1 MQDFRHVFII
11 LLSIIEAVLF
21 SIYFKADAITLVIER
36 DIFILI
42 VIFIN
47 SILIYLLFSSIIMSV
62 LYYFSLYMVFM
73 FIGINLL
80 SLTYFLSYI
89 VGTSFALLGYL
100 FINRS
105 FNDNFILNLKNFKLN
120 INIFSIVLS
129 TIFVIILFL
138 FIHNVVILIGSLFNI
153 FILSVS
159 GEIVLSPLTLASW
172 IATPY
177 LLSQLGEIKT
187 NKGICIGKIN
197 GVLRRSTVELGKI
210 KTSTKY
216 KWSNIKSNF
225 CIDLDNSKNY
235 NIVIVGTSGSGKSSL
250 AKVIV
255 SKLNVSYLIFDI
267 HGEYFTEAKRIDAS
281 LISVNPLSLFGQSPR
296 QRALEVAYMLK
307 SIFNLGNLQVIDLFN
322 VIFEAYEE
330 KGIYEEDSN
339 SWNNTPPNFRDVILL
354 LEKKKKYVTNSSE
367 LNKIQSLEPYLNFV
381 SNSMFYANSINYND
395 IFKDN
400 YILDLSKITIPE
412 IKYIVIETI
421 LRSLTSFMYSTG
433 TSKLRKMI
441 VIDEAPFILSKESG
455 QLLMERLFAEGRK
468 FGIGFILISQTSEY
482 IKKLLSNSAYLFALN
497 LVEPADLDY
506 VSRIISGPD
515 QDIYKSIYDSL
526 HKLDRGLIITR
537 NILQD
542 EIFLVRI
549 QE

>member
-1 MQDFRHVFII
+1 MQDYRHVFII
-11 LLSIIEAVLF
+11 SLSIIEAVIL
-21 SIYFKADAITLVIER
+21 SIYFKSDVITLVIER
-36 DIFILI
+36 DLFVLTI
-42 VIFIN
+42 IFIN
-47 SILIYLLFSSIIMSV
+47 SILIYILFSSIIMSIV
-62 LYYFSLYMVFM
+62 YYFSLYIVFI
-73 FIGINLL
+73 FININLL
-80 SLTYFLSYI
+80 LVTYFLSYI
-89 VGTSFALLGYL
+89 IGASFALFGYF

-105 FNDNFILNLKNFKLN
+105 FNDNLILNLKNFKPN
-120 INIFSIVLS
+120 INIFSIILS
-129 TIFVIILFL
+129 TAFVIIVSLFVK
-138 FIHNVVILIGSLFNI
+138 NTVILMGSILNLL
-153 FILSVS
+153 ILSVS
-159 GEIVLSPLTLASW
+159 GEIILSPLTLASW

-177 LLSQLGEIKT
+177 LLSQLGEVKL
-187 NKGICIGKIN
+187 NKGVCIGKIN
-197 GVLRRSTVELGKI
+197 GILRRSTFELGRV
-210 KTSTKY
+210 KTNTKY
-216 KWSNIKSNF
+216 KWISIKSDF

-235 NIVIVGTSGSGKSSL
+235 NMIILGTSGSGKSSL
-250 AKVIV
+250 AKIIV

-322 VIFEAYEE
+322 IIFETYEE
-330 KGIYEEDSN
+330 KGIYEEDSS
-339 SWNNTPPNFRDVILL
+339 SWSNTPPNFRDVILL
-354 LEKKKKYVTNSSE
+354 LERKKKYINNVSE

-381 SNSMFYANSINYND
+381 SNSMFNSDSINYND

-455 QLLMERLFAEGRK
+455 QLLVERLFAEGRK

-482 IKKLLSNSAYLFALN
+482 VKKLISNSAYLFALN

-506 VSRIISGPD
+506 VSKIISGPD
-515 QDIYKSIYDSL
+515 QEIYKSIYDSL

-549 QE
+549 QQ

>member
-11 LLSIIEAVLF
+11 LLSIAEAVLL
-21 SIYFKADAITLVIER
+21 SVYFKSDVITLVIER
-36 DIFILI
+36 DLFILI
-42 VIFIN
+42 IIFVN
-47 SILIYLLFSSIIMSV
+47 SILIYLLFSSIVMSIV
-62 LYYFSLYMVFM
+62 YYFSLYII
-73 FIGINLL
+73 FIFININLL
-80 SLTYFLSYI
+80 SITYFLSYI
-89 VGTSFALLGYL
+89 IGVSFALFGYF

-105 FNDNFILNLKNFKLN
+105 FNDNFILNLRNFKPR
-120 INIFSIVLS
+120 INTFSIILS
-129 TIFVIILFL
+129 VIFVIIVSLFVKNPL
-138 FIHNVVILIGSLFNI
+138 ILIGSILNLL
-153 FILSVS
+153 ILSIS

-172 IATPY
+172 LATPY
-177 LLSQLGEIKT
+177 LLSQLGEIRV
-187 NKGICIGKIN
+187 NKGLCIGKIN
-197 GVLRRSTVELGKI
+197 GILRRSTFELGRV
-210 KTSTKY
+210 KTNAKY
-216 KWSNIKSNF
+216 KWANIKSDF

-235 NIVIVGTSGSGKSSL
+235 NMIILGTSGSGKSSL
-250 AKVIV
+250 AKTIV

-322 VIFEAYEE
+322 IIFETYEE
-330 KGIYEEDSN
+330 KGIYEEDSS

-354 LEKKKKYVTNSSE
+354 LERKKRYINNSTE

-381 SNSMFYANSINYND
+381 SNSMFNTNSINYND
-395 IFKDN
+395 IFEDN

-455 QLLMERLFAEGRK
+455 QLLVERLFAEGRK

-482 IKKLLSNSAYLFALN
+482 VKKLISNSAYLFALN

-506 VSRIISGPD
+506 VSKIISGPD

-549 QE
+549 QQ